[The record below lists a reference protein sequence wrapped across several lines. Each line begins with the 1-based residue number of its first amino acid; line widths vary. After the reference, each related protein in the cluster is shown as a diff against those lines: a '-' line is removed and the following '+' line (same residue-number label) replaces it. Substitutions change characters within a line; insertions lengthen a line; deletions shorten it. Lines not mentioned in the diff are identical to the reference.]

1 MELRRVTG
9 HLGLAVLA
17 TVLFYDIRA
26 LQLLFLDQSINPFR
40 QRTSLDNAFHIFPLN
55 LFPRSTG

>member
-1 MELRRVTG
+1 MELGRVTG

-26 LQLLFLDQSINPFR
+26 LQLLF
-40 QRTSLDNAFHIFPLN
+40 
-55 LFPRSTG
+55 

>member
-1 MELRRVTG
+1 MELGVTG

-26 LQLLFLDQSINPFR
+26 LQLLF
-40 QRTSLDNAFHIFPLN
+40 
-55 LFPRSTG
+55 